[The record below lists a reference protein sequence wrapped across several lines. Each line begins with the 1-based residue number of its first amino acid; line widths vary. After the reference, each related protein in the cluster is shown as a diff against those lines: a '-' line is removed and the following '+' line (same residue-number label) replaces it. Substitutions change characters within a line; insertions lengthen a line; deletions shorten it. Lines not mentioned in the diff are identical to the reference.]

1 MMRMWIVDF
10 KGLVINVA
18 GCGGL
23 FLFFKMHV
31 CTLKLLADEGIK
43 INKGINTQYKSIL
56 LLYVVLLM
64 DKN

>member
-43 INKGINTQYKSIL
+43 INKGINTQ
-56 LLYVVLLM
+56 
-64 DKN
+64 